1 MRLGVCIV
9 VVGMGGERAG
19 EERNNGVFP
28 LPLQMAT
35 TAKEALEMT
44 PSLGIGDDIYRLK
57 QVLFACS
64 LTKCRRYLLSG

>member
-28 LPLQMAT
+28 LPLQMWQRQQ
-35 TAKEALEMT
+35 KKLW
-44 PSLGIGDDIYRLK
+44 R
-57 QVLFACS
+57 
-64 LTKCRRYLLSG
+64 